1 MRHSWKLKAM
11 NLFDAKPSYEEL
23 EARVVEL
30 EQEVAELRKVKPK
43 GSTRRFPDFWMAYP
57 NKKGK
62 AEAEK
67 RWKADR
73 LDEIADTIIQ
83 HVYLMIAED
92 DGWQRGYAPMG
103 STYLNQKRW
112 TDVPQGAPLAARAQP
127 SKQMQ
132 ALMKMG
138 GMNGLDR
145 TGTQARIDAANVHR
159 PALGTSS
166 GYDARHSNGM
176 ERRYPSQPGMG
187 QCDGW
192 PAIPGGFLESD
203 G

>member
-1 MRHSWKLKAM
+1 MT
-11 NLFDAKPSYEEL
+11 LFDQSPTYEEL
-23 EARVVEL
+23 QARVLEL
-30 EQEVAELRKVKPK
+30 ELEIARLRRPR
-43 GSTRRFPDFWMAYP
+43 GRGMSTRFAEFWTAYP

-67 RWKADR
+67 RWKADK
-73 LDEIADTIIQ
+73 LDEMADTIIQ

-112 TDVPQGAPLAARAQP
+112 TDVPQAAPLAARAQP

-132 ALMKMG
+132 ALMQMG

-145 TGTQARIDAANVHR
+145 RGATPRLDAAYVSR
-159 PALGTSS
+159 PALGTAA
-166 GYDARHSNGM
+166 GYDARHAYGVERSN
-176 ERRYPSQPGMG
+176 SAQPGMG
-187 QCDGW
+187 SREGW
-192 PAIPGGFLESD
+192 PPLPRRILGDD

>member
-1 MRHSWKLKAM
+1 M

-30 EQEVAELRKVKPK
+30 EQELASLRKKKPATAK
-43 GSTRRFPDFWMAYP
+43 RFGEFWTAYP

-67 RWKADR
+67 RWKADG
-73 LDEIADTIIQ
+73 LDDMADTIIQ
-83 HVYLMIAED
+83 HVYLMIDQD

-112 TDVPQGAPLAARAQP
+112 TDVPQAAPLAARQQP

-132 ALMKMG
+132 ALMQMG

-145 TGTQARIDAANVHR
+145 GRNQAGIDAANVSR
-159 PALGTSS
+159 PALGTTA
-166 GYDARHSNGM
+166 GHDARHVHGMDRSRQAQSGVGSANGWSQVP
-176 ERRYPSQPGMG
+176 RRVLGH
-187 QCDGW
+187 DG
-192 PAIPGGFLESD
+192 
-203 G
+203 

>member
-1 MRHSWKLKAM
+1 MS
-11 NLFDAKPSYEEL
+11 LFDAKPTYEEL

-30 EQEVAELRKVKPK
+30 EQELAELRKVKPK
-43 GSTRRFPDFWMAYP
+43 GGTRRFADFWAAYP

-73 LDEIADTIIQ
+73 LDEMADTIIQ
-83 HVYLMIAED
+83 HIHLMMAED

-112 TDVPQGAPLAARAQP
+112 TDVPQAAPLAARAQP

-132 ALMKMG
+132 ALMQMG

-145 TGTQARIDAANVHR
+145 TRTEARPDAIDVHR
-159 PALGTSS
+159 PALGTAT
-166 GYDARHSNGM
+166 GYDARHSHGL
-176 ERRYPSQPGMG
+176 ERRYPSQPGVG
-187 QCDGW
+187 PGDGW
-192 PAIPGGFLESD
+192 PAIPRGFLESD

>member
-1 MRHSWKLKAM
+1 M
-11 NLFDAKPSYEEL
+11 NLFDAKPSYEDL

-30 EQEVAELRKVKPK
+30 EQELASLRKKKPATAK
-43 GSTRRFPDFWMAYP
+43 RFGEFWTAYP

-67 RWKADR
+67 RWKADG
-73 LDEIADTIIQ
+73 LDEMADTIIQ

-112 TDVPQGAPLAARAQP
+112 TDVPQAAPIAARQQP

-132 ALMKMG
+132 ALMQMG
-138 GMNGLDR
+138 GVNGLDR
-145 TGTQARIDAANVHR
+145 GRNQAGPNAIDVSR
-159 PALGTSS
+159 PALGSAT
-166 GYDARHSNGM
+166 GYDARNAHGM
-176 ERRYPSQPGMG
+176 DRSRQAQSGMG
-187 QCDGW
+187 SADGW
-192 PAIPGGFLESD
+192 PQVPRRVLGHD

>member
-1 MRHSWKLKAM
+1 M
-11 NLFDAKPSYEEL
+11 NLFYAKPSYEEL

-30 EQEVAELRKVKPK
+30 EQELASLRKKKPATAK
-43 GSTRRFPDFWMAYP
+43 RFGEFWTAYP

-67 RWKADR
+67 RWKADG
-73 LDEIADTIIQ
+73 LDDMADTIIQ
-83 HVYLMIAED
+83 HVYLMMAED

-112 TDVPQGAPLAARAQP
+112 TDVPQGPPMPQRNQP

-132 ALMKMG
+132 ALMQIG

-145 TGTQARIDAANVHR
+145 AGNQTGANAIDVHR
-159 PALGTSS
+159 PALGTAS

-176 ERRYPSQPGMG
+176 ERRYPSQPSMG
-187 QCDGW
+187 PGDGW
-192 PAIPGGFLESD
+192 PSIPRGFLESD

>member
-1 MRHSWKLKAM
+1 M

-30 EQEVAELRKVKPK
+30 EQEVASLRKRKPAAAK
-43 GSTRRFPDFWMAYP
+43 RFGEFWTAYP

-67 RWKADR
+67 RWKADG
-73 LDEIADTIIQ
+73 LDEMADTIIQ
-83 HVYLMIAED
+83 HVYLMIDQD

-112 TDVPQGAPLAARAQP
+112 TDVPQAAPLAARAQP
-127 SKQMQ
+127 SKQMH
-132 ALMKMG
+132 ALMQMG
-138 GMNGLDR
+138 GMNGLDP
-145 TGTQARIDAANVHR
+145 GGNQAGIDAANVSR
-159 PALGTSS
+159 PALGTTA
-166 GYDARHSNGM
+166 GYDARHAHGM
-176 ERRYPSQPGMG
+176 DRIRQAQSGVG
-187 QCDGW
+187 SADGW
-192 PAIPGGFLESD
+192 PQVPRRVLGHD

>member
-1 MRHSWKLKAM
+1 M

-30 EQEVAELRKVKPK
+30 EQELAILRKKKPATAK
-43 GSTRRFPDFWMAYP
+43 RFGEFWTAYP

-62 AEAEK
+62 SEAEK
-67 RWKADR
+67 RWKTDGLDDMADM
-73 LDEIADTIIQ
+73 IIQ

-112 TDVPQGAPLAARAQP
+112 TDVPQAAPLAARAQP

-132 ALMKMG
+132 ALMQMG

-145 TGTQARIDAANVHR
+145 GRATKGFDAVDVSR
-159 PALGTSS
+159 PALGAARGHDAGNAYGLERGGTSQS
-166 GYDARHSNGM
+166 R
-176 ERRYPSQPGMG
+176 MG
-187 QCDGW
+187 SADGW
-192 PAIPGGFLESD
+192 PQVPPRFLEHD

>member
-1 MRHSWKLKAM
+1 M

-30 EQEVAELRKVKPK
+30 EQELASLRKKKPGTAK
-43 GSTRRFPDFWMAYP
+43 RFGDFWTAYP

-62 AEAEK
+62 TEAEK
-67 RWKADR
+67 RWKADS
-73 LDEIADTIIQ
+73 LDEMADTIIQ

-112 TDVPQGAPLAARAQP
+112 TDVPQAAPLAARAQP

-132 ALMKMG
+132 ALIQMG

-145 TGTQARIDAANVHR
+145 GRNQTGPNAIDVSR
-159 PALGTSS
+159 PALGTAT
-166 GYDARHSNGM
+166 GYDARNAHGM
-176 ERRYPSQPGMG
+176 DRSRQAQSGMG
-187 QCDGW
+187 SADGW
-192 PAIPGGFLESD
+192 PQVPRRVLGHD

>member
-1 MRHSWKLKAM
+1 M

-30 EQEVAELRKVKPK
+30 EQEVAELRKAKPK
-43 GSTRRFPDFWMAYP
+43 GSTKRFADFWTAYP

-73 LDEIADTIIQ
+73 LDDMADTIIH
-83 HVYLMIAED
+83 HVWLMISED

-112 TDVPQGAPLAARAQP
+112 TDVPQAAPLAARAQP

-132 ALMKMG
+132 ALMQMG

-145 TGTQARIDAANVHR
+145 TRTEARPDAIDVHR
-159 PALGTSS
+159 PALGTPS
-166 GYDARHSNGM
+166 GYDARHAHGM
-176 ERRYPSQPGMG
+176 DRSRQAQSGVG
-187 QCDGW
+187 SGDGW
-192 PAIPGGFLESD
+192 PQVPPRFLEHD

>member
-1 MRHSWKLKAM
+1 M
-11 NLFDAKPSYEEL
+11 NLFDAKPTYEEL

-30 EQEVAELRKVKPK
+30 EQEVAELRKVKQK
-43 GSTRRFPDFWMAYP
+43 GSTRRFSEFWTAYP

-73 LDEIADTIIQ
+73 LDEMADTIIQ

-112 TDVPQGAPLAARAQP
+112 TDVPQAAPLAARAQP
-127 SKQMQ
+127 SRQMQ
-132 ALMKMG
+132 ALMQMG

-145 TGTQARIDAANVHR
+145 GRATQGFDAVDVSR
-159 PALGTSS
+159 PTLGTAR
-166 GYDARHSNGM
+166 GHDAGHPYGL
-176 ERRYPSQPGMG
+176 ERGGASQPGVG
-187 QCDGW
+187 
-192 PAIPGGFLESD
+192 PGD
-203 G
+203 

>member
-1 MRHSWKLKAM
+1 M

-30 EQEVAELRKVKPK
+30 EQELASLRKKKPATAK
-43 GSTRRFPDFWMAYP
+43 RFGEFWTAYP

-73 LDEIADTIIQ
+73 LDEMADTIIQ

-112 TDVPQGAPLAARAQP
+112 TDVPQAAPLAARQQP

-132 ALMKMG
+132 ALMQMG

-145 TGTQARIDAANVHR
+145 GRNQTRTDAIDVHR
-159 PALGTSS
+159 PTLGATT
-166 GYDARHSNGM
+166 GYDARHAHGM
-176 ERRYPSQPGMG
+176 DRSRQAQSGMG
-187 QCDGW
+187 SADGW
-192 PAIPGGFLESD
+192 PQVPRLVLGHD

>member
-1 MRHSWKLKAM
+1 M

-30 EQEVAELRKVKPK
+30 EQEVAELRKSKPK
-43 GSTRRFPDFWMAYP
+43 GSTRRFADFWTAYP

-73 LDEIADTIIQ
+73 LDEMADTIIQ

-112 TDVPQGAPLAARAQP
+112 TDVPQAAPLAARAQP

-132 ALMKMG
+132 ALMQMG

-145 TGTQARIDAANVHR
+145 GRNQAGPYAVGMPR
-159 PALGTSS
+159 PALDSGS
-166 GYDARHSNGM
+166 GYVGRDTNGM
-176 ERRYPSQPGMG
+176 DRSRQAQPSMG
-187 QCDGW
+187 SADGW
-192 PAIPGGFLESD
+192 PAIPRRIPNANG
-203 G
+203 

>member
-1 MRHSWKLKAM
+1 M
-11 NLFDAKPSYEEL
+11 NLFDAKPTYEEL

-43 GSTRRFPDFWMAYP
+43 GSARRFADFWTVYP

-73 LDEIADTIIQ
+73 LDEMADMIIQ
-83 HVYLMIAED
+83 HVYLMMAED

-112 TDVPQGAPLAARAQP
+112 TDVPQAAPLAARAQP

-132 ALMKMG
+132 ALMQMG

-145 TGTQARIDAANVHR
+145 GRATQGFDAVDVSR
-159 PALGTSS
+159 PALGAAR
-166 GYDARHSNGM
+166 GHDAGNAYGL
-176 ERRYPSQPGMG
+176 ERGSTSQPRMG
-187 QCDGW
+187 SADGW
-192 PAIPGGFLESD
+192 PALPRRIPNANG
-203 G
+203 

>member
-1 MRHSWKLKAM
+1 M
-11 NLFDAKPSYEEL
+11 NLFDAKPTYEEL

-30 EQEVAELRKVKPK
+30 EQELAELRKVKPK
-43 GSTRRFPDFWMAYP
+43 GSTRRFADFWTAYP

-73 LDEIADTIIQ
+73 LDEMADTIIQ

-112 TDVPQGAPLAARAQP
+112 TDVPQAAPLAARAQP

-132 ALMKMG
+132 ALMQMG

-145 TGTQARIDAANVHR
+145 GRNQDGPYAVGLPRASMDSA
-159 PALGTSS
+159 
-166 GYDARHSNGM
+166 ARHVGGNSNGLD
-176 ERRYPSQPGMG
+176 RSRKAQSGMG
-187 QCDGW
+187 SADGW
-192 PAIPGGFLESD
+192 PQVPPRFLEHD

>member
-1 MRHSWKLKAM
+1 M
-11 NLFDAKPSYEEL
+11 NLFDAKPTYEEL

-30 EQEVAELRKVKPK
+30 EQELESLRKKKPATAK
-43 GSTRRFPDFWMAYP
+43 RFAEFWAAYP

-67 RWKADR
+67 RWKADS
-73 LDEIADTIIQ
+73 LDEMADTIIQ

-112 TDVPQGAPLAARAQP
+112 TDVPQGPPMPQRNQP

-132 ALMKMG
+132 ALIQMG

-145 TGTQARIDAANVHR
+145 AGNQTGTNAIDVHR
-159 PALGTSS
+159 PALGTSP
-166 GYDARHSNGM
+166 GYDARHAHGM
-176 ERRYPSQPGMG
+176 DRSRQAQSGVG
-187 QCDGW
+187 SADGW
-192 PAIPGGFLESD
+192 PQVPGFFLEHD

>member
-1 MRHSWKLKAM
+1 M

-30 EQEVAELRKVKPK
+30 EQEVASLRQGKPK
-43 GSTRRFPDFWMAYP
+43 GASRRFGDFWTAYP

-73 LDEIADTIIQ
+73 LDEMADTIIK

-112 TDVPQGAPLAARAQP
+112 TDVPQAAPLAARAQP

-132 ALMKMG
+132 ALMQMG
-138 GMNGLDR
+138 GNNGLDR
-145 TGTQARIDAANVHR
+145 GRNQAGIDAANVYR
-159 PALGTSS
+159 PALGTAA
-166 GYDARHSNGM
+166 GYDARHAHGM
-176 ERRYPSQPGMG
+176 DRSRQAQSGMG
-187 QCDGW
+187 SADGW
-192 PAIPGGFLESD
+192 PQVPRGFLDHD

>member
-1 MRHSWKLKAM
+1 M
-11 NLFDAKPSYEEL
+11 NLFDAKPTYEEL

-30 EQEVAELRKVKPK
+30 EQELAELRKAKPK
-43 GSTRRFPDFWMAYP
+43 GSTRRFADFWTAYP

-73 LDEIADTIIQ
+73 LDEMADTIIQ
-83 HVYLMIAED
+83 HVYLMMAED

-112 TDVPQGAPLAARAQP
+112 TDVPQAAPLAARAQP

-145 TGTQARIDAANVHR
+145 TRTEARPDAIDVHR
-159 PALGTSS
+159 AALGTPA
-166 GYDARHSNGM
+166 GYDARHAHGM
-176 ERRYPSQPGMG
+176 ERGGTSQSRMG
-187 QCDGW
+187 SADGW
-192 PAIPGGFLESD
+192 PTLPRRIPNANG
-203 G
+203 

>member
-1 MRHSWKLKAM
+1 MS
-11 NLFDAKPSYEEL
+11 LFDTKPSYEEL

-30 EQEVAELRKVKPK
+30 EQEVASLRKKK
-43 GSTRRFPDFWMAYP
+43 TATAKRFGEFWIAYP

-67 RWKADR
+67 RWKSDG
-73 LDEIADTIIQ
+73 LDEMADTIIQ
-83 HVYLMIAED
+83 HVHLMIAED

-112 TDVPQGAPLAARAQP
+112 TDVPQAAPLAARQQP

-132 ALMKMG
+132 ALMQMG
-138 GMNGLDR
+138 GVNGLDR
-145 TGTQARIDAANVHR
+145 GRATQGFDAIDVSR
-159 PALGTSS
+159 PALGATT
-166 GYDARHSNGM
+166 GYDARHAHGM
-176 ERRYPSQPGMG
+176 DRSRQAQSGVG
-187 QCDGW
+187 SADGW
-192 PAIPGGFLESD
+192 PQVPRRVLGHD

>member
-1 MRHSWKLKAM
+1 MS
-11 NLFDAKPSYEEL
+11 LFDAKPTYEEL

-43 GSTRRFPDFWMAYP
+43 GGTRRFSEFWTAYP

-73 LDEIADTIIQ
+73 LDEMADTIIQ

-112 TDVPQGAPLAARAQP
+112 TDVPQAAPLAARAQP

-132 ALMKMG
+132 ALMQMG

-145 TGTQARIDAANVHR
+145 TRTEARPDAIDVHR
-159 PALGTSS
+159 PALGTTA
-166 GYDARHSNGM
+166 GYDARHANGM
-176 ERRYPSQPGMG
+176 DRSRQAQSGMG
-187 QCDGW
+187 SADGW
-192 PAIPGGFLESD
+192 TQVPPRFLEHD

>member
-1 MRHSWKLKAM
+1 M
-11 NLFDAKPSYEEL
+11 NLFNYVNPTYEEL
-23 EARVVEL
+23 FDR
-30 EQEVAELRKVKPK
+30 VAELDDRVIELEKELEKLRKGKAK
-43 GSTRRFPDFWMAYP
+43 GEAKRFSDFWTAYP
-57 NKKGK
+57 SKKGK

-73 LDEIADTIIQ
+73 LDEMADTIIQ

-112 TDVPQGAPLAARAQP
+112 TDVPQAAPLAARAQP

-132 ALMKMG
+132 ALMQMG

-145 TGTQARIDAANVHR
+145 TGNQTRIDAANVHR
-159 PALGTSS
+159 AALGATA
-166 GYDARHSNGM
+166 GYDARDAHGM
-176 ERRYPSQPGMG
+176 DRSRQAQSGMG
-187 QCDGW
+187 SADGW
-192 PAIPGGFLESD
+192 PQVPRGFLEHD

>member
-1 MRHSWKLKAM
+1 M
-11 NLFDAKPSYEEL
+11 NLFDIKPSYEEL

-30 EQEVAELRKVKPK
+30 EQEVAELRKGKPK
-43 GSTRRFPDFWMAYP
+43 GSARRFADFWSAYP

-73 LDEIADTIIQ
+73 LDEMADTIIQ
-83 HVYLMIAED
+83 HVCLMCCED

-112 TDVPQGAPLAARAQP
+112 TDVPQAAPLAARAQP

-132 ALMKMG
+132 ALMQMG

-145 TGTQARIDAANVHR
+145 TRTEARIDAIDVHR
-159 PALGTSS
+159 PALGTAA
-166 GYDARHSNGM
+166 GYDARHAHGM
-176 ERRYPSQPGMG
+176 DRSRQAQSGLG
-187 QCDGW
+187 SGDGW
-192 PAIPGGFLESD
+192 PQVPPRFLEHD

>member
-1 MRHSWKLKAM
+1 M

-43 GSTRRFPDFWMAYP
+43 GSTKRFADFWIAYP

-73 LDEIADTIIQ
+73 LDEMADTIIQ
-83 HVYLMIAED
+83 HVYLMLAED

-103 STYLNQKRW
+103 STYLNHKRW
-112 TDVPQGAPLAARAQP
+112 TDVPQGAPLDARSQP

-132 ALMKMG
+132 ALMQMG

-159 PALGTSS
+159 PALGTPS
-166 GYDARHSNGM
+166 GYDARNSHGM
-176 ERRYPSQPGMG
+176 ERRYPSQPSMG
-187 QCDGW
+187 PRDGW
-192 PAIPGGFLESD
+192 PAIPRGFLESD